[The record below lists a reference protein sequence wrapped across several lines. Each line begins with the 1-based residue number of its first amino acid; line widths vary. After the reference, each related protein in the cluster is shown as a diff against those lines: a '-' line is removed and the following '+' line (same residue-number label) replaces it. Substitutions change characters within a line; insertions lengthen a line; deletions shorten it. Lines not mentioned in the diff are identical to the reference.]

1 MIRHKLF
8 TSLQEEEHWINSI
21 QSEGYQLVKVTPWTA
36 AYHFEKCSRSPHPVR
51 LDFHEHIAKGEYSN
65 YLSLFEDCGW
75 QPIQGSRRC
84 GIHYFQQT
92 IEASSTEIFSDTESK
107 KAFYSR
113 YQNYAYSYFG
123 LFLILFFIH
132 YQVGLQNGYT
142 LWNPKS
148 WYLTPGL
155 WERTGTSFWFGFLF
169 ETPFALFR
177 SGIIP
182 LFFLAWSIYFLH
194 IAEKGKKEAK
204 KLEKY

>member
-36 AYHFEKCSRSPHPVR
+36 AYHFEKCSRPPHPVR

-92 IEASSTEIFSDTESK
+92 IEASSTEIFLIPNRKS
-107 KAFYSR
+107 
-113 YQNYAYSYFG
+113 
-123 LFLILFFIH
+123 ILFTLPKLCLLLFRIISDFIFIH

-155 WERTGTSFWFGFLF
+155 WERTGTSFWFFLF

-194 IAEKGKKEAK
+194 IAEKGKKK
-204 KLEKY
+204 RRN

>member
-1 MIRHKLF
+1 MNILQKENIQI
-8 TSLQEEEHWINSI
+8 TSLYLKTVVGNLYKVVVDAASI
-21 QSEGYQLVKVTPWTA
+21 IFNKQSKLQAQKFFLIPN
-36 AYHFEKCSRSPHPVR
+36 R
-51 LDFHEHIAKGEYSN
+51 
-65 YLSLFEDCGW
+65 
-75 QPIQGSRRC
+75 
-84 GIHYFQQT
+84 
-92 IEASSTEIFSDTESK
+92 K

-123 LFLILFFIH
+123 LFLTLFFIH

>member
-1 MIRHKLF
+1 MKKRKLF
-8 TSLQEEEHWINSI
+8 TSLQDEENWINMI
-21 QSEGYQLVKVTPWTA
+21 QSQGYQLMKVNPLLAT
-36 AYHFEKCSRSPHPVR
+36 YHFEKCTAAPKPVR
-51 LDFHEHIAKGEYSN
+51 LDFREQILKEEYPN
-65 YLSLFEDCGW
+65 YLSLFSDYGW
-75 QPIQGSRRC
+75 EPIQGSKRN
-84 GIHYFQQT
+84 GVHYFQKMNAT
-92 IEASSTEIFSDTESK
+92 SDTNIFSDKESK

-123 LFLILFFIH
+123 LFLTLFFIH

-182 LFFLAWSIYFLH
+182 LFFLAWSIYFLC
-194 IAEKGKKEAK
+194 IAEKVKREIKNLGE
-204 KLEKY
+204 